1 MKAGAVLASHKGSVV
16 GDEVVVGQGL
26 VDRDAVAIDLDD
38 HGVAVGGKGGRYVD
52 LDRLRGPHAY
62 GQGVRGGEFGCVVRV
77 DDSRCGKDP
86 R

>member
-1 MKAGAVLASHKGSVV
+1 MKAGAVLASHEGGVV
-16 GDEVVVGQGL
+16 GHKVVIGQGL
-26 VDRDAVAIDLDD
+26 VHGDAVALDLDD
-38 HGVAVGGKGGRYVD
+38 HGVGVSRERSDHVQ
-52 LDRLRGPHAY
+52 LNRLRGPHAY

>member
-1 MKAGAVLASHKGSVV
+1 MFASHKGCIV
-16 GDEVVVGQGL
+16 GDEVVVGQGF
-26 VDRDAVAIDLDD
+26 VNSDAVALDLQD
-38 HGVAVGGKGGRYVD
+38 HGVGVSRERSDHVQ

-77 DDSRCGKDP
+77 DDSRFGKDP